1 MRDIRHRGFFQVI
14 LDCFDEHPH
23 TPIIRLVSVPLLPP
37 DWRFGVRRDGLGRNT
52 MGGEFMRVVGSS
64 YELDPE
70 GVVMLPG
77 ILEGYC

>member
-1 MRDIRHRGFFQVI
+1 
-14 LDCFDEHPH
+14 
-23 TPIIRLVSVPLLPP
+23 
-37 DWRFGVRRDGLGRNT
+37 

-70 GVVMLPG
+70 GIVMLPG